1 MSKSEKTMILK
12 MAWKNIFRYK
22 KRTLVTA
29 SAIAFGVLFT
39 ILLDALVFGISNESE
54 INILEYETSGAK
66 IFAGGYFEKIKTLPM
81 DFLIEENDSE
91 KITS

>member
-1 MSKSEKTMILK
+1 MILK

-39 ILLDALVFGISNESE
+39 ILFNALIFGLSN
-54 INILEYETSGAK
+54 
-66 IFAGGYFEKIKTLPM
+66 
-81 DFLIEENDSE
+81 
-91 KITS
+91 